1 MTIKQIAEAFSS
13 HRFETSSSI
22 SPRTPVGFSPVRSGR
37 GQGGHRGGLPRR
49 GGRVRGALETTELTR
64 FVSIAEAATAAVD
77 VVARYVSKDG
87 SVSIVSSA
95 DVYEA
100 DSDGRL
106 VTITSYAVELEA

>member
-13 HRFETSSSI
+13 HRFDEVVEHLAEDARWI
-22 SPRTPVGFSPVRSGR
+22 LPGQDPVVGKAAIVDAC
-37 GQGGHRGGLPRR
+37 
-49 GGRVRGALETTELTR
+49 RGAAAEFAELETTEFTR

-100 DSDGRL
+100 DSAGRL